1 MTNFLTI
8 LGNVIAHERL
18 IPANITVLAITSMN
32 VDMFLKISLSALM
45 IVLTGIKIVKELQNR
60 NPEK

>member
-1 MTNFLTI
+1 MTNFFAI
-8 LGNVIAHERL
+8 LGNVVANERL
-18 IPANITVLAITSMN
+18 IPANLTVLAITTMN

-45 IVLTGIKIVKELQNR
+45 IILTSIKIVKELKNR